1 MAVTATKICDL
12 TDKGTEK
19 MALVDIT
26 DTSYATGG
34 TAVAVT
40 GFEKIKAVLGQFPGT
55 TSNWDYT
62 NQKLLS
68 YWDKGTAASTAL
80 GEVAATSSL
89 AKSKFVVIGN

>member
-1 MAVTATKICDL
+1 MAVTVTKI
-12 TDKGTEK
+12 TEVAEKGTEK
-19 MALVDIT
+19 TWLVDIT

-40 GFEKIKAVLGQFPGT
+40 GMEKIKAVLGQFPGT
-55 TSNWDYT
+55 TSNWDYA

-80 GEVAATSSL
+80 GEVASTSSL
-89 AKSKFVVIGN
+89 AKSKFIVIGY